1 MSGHSKWANIKH
13 AKGKM
18 DAQRGK
24 VFSKLSREITVAA
37 KQGGGDPDG
46 NPRLRLAM
54 EKAREANMPKDNIE
68 RAIAKATGPGEGIQ
82 LEEVTYEG
90 YGPAGVAI
98 LVDAVT
104 DNKNRTASD
113 VRYIFDRNSGKMG
126 SAGTV
131 AWMFQKKGVI
141 TVSAKDV
148 SEDDLL
154 SGAVDAGAEDLVR
167 DGDLFSVTTP
177 FEKLSAVADA
187 LKTKKFPV
195 VRSEVLQVAQNT
207 IRVDGEDARHLIKL
221 MQALEDHDD
230 VHNVHANF
238 DIPDEILKEVAST

>member
-131 AWMFQKKGVI
+131 GGMGGWKIWWGMVI
-141 TVSAKDV
+141 YF
-148 SEDDLL
+148 
-154 SGAVDAGAEDLVR
+154 R
-167 DGDLFSVTTP
+167 
-177 FEKLSAVADA
+177 
-187 LKTKKFPV
+187 
-195 VRSEVLQVAQNT
+195 
-207 IRVDGEDARHLIKL
+207 
-221 MQALEDHDD
+221 
-230 VHNVHANF
+230 
-238 DIPDEILKEVAST
+238 